1 MSATVWHL
9 DEELASRYAVGRMG
23 PALAASTEQH
33 LVGCASCRTL
43 LPAEPGRL
51 ERVWDEVL
59 ERIQTPRPTVL
70 ERFLRRLGVD
80 ESSARLVAIT
90 PSLRSAWLC
99 GVVVVL
105 LLSIL
110 VAQQG
115 PSGVALFVLFAPV
128 LPVVGVAFAFGPAT
142 DPAHELAAAAPYSAV
157 RLLAIRTLV
166 VVATTCAP
174 ALVAGLLIPGPTWVA
189 FAWLLPA
196 LALTALTVA
205 LATRFPPHVV
215 AVGLVSLWASVVM
228 PAVVRRDDPLFGVDL
243 PLQLVSLV
251 VVIAAATI
259 LVTRRHDLPE
269 LLRGYSR

>member
-1 MSATVWHL
+1 MSTTAWHL
-9 DEELASRYAVGRMG
+9 DEELASRYTEGRLS
-23 PALAASTEQH
+23 PALAVSTEQH
-33 LVGCASCRTL
+33 LVRCADCRAL
-43 LPAEPGRL
+43 LRGEPARL
-51 ERVWDEVL
+51 GRVWDEVL
-59 ERIQTPRPTVL
+59 ERVQTPRPTVL

-80 ESSARLVAIT
+80 EGSARLVAVT

-110 VAQQG
+110 VAEQG

-174 ALVAGLLIPGPTWVA
+174 ALVAGVLIPGPTWVA

-205 LATRFPPHVV
+205 LATRFPPHMV
-215 AVGLVSLWASVVM
+215 AVGVVGLWASVVI
-228 PAVVRRDDPLFGVDL
+228 PAVIRRDDPLFGVDL
-243 PLQLVSLV
+243 PVQSVSLV
-251 VVIAAATI
+251 ALIAAATV